1 MKMVKNAKL
10 LTFIVVMVGLCS
22 FLTFSQAFAVESHE
36 VVCPNCKKILKV
48 RDDEKLL
55 PPHKNYAGV
64 DCPRTPNPNYAKWVK
79 EGGKKESNS
88 YCFIATATYGSQS
101 AEEVLT
107 LRQFRD
113 RYLSTT
119 EVGRWITHL
128 YYRTS
133 PFLAQKIERSNLL
146 KTLSAVAL
154 FPIVVLAS
162 FLLSLSHPYDFLF
175 LGFSFGLCSIAV
187 FKGFSYARKLRG
199 G

>member
-1 MKMVKNAKL
+1 MVKNAKL
-10 LTFIVVMVGLCS
+10 LTFIVVLVGLYS
-22 FLTFSQAFAVESHE
+22 FLAFSQAFAVEVHE
-36 VVCPNCKKILKV
+36 VICPNCKKILKV

-64 DCPRTPNPNYAKWVK
+64 DCPRAPNPNYAKWVK
-79 EGGKKESNS
+79 EGGKTKSDS

-101 AEEVLT
+101 ADEVLT

-119 EVGRWITHL
+119 KVGRWITHL

-146 KTLSAVAL
+146 KTLSAAAL

-187 FKGFSYARKLRG
+187 FKGFSYARKPRG

>member
-1 MKMVKNAKL
+1 MVKNAKL
-10 LTFIVVMVGLCS
+10 LTFIVVLVGLYS
-22 FLTFSQAFAVESHE
+22 FLAFSQAFAVEVHE
-36 VVCPNCKKILKV
+36 VICPNCKKILKV

-64 DCPRTPNPNYAKWVK
+64 DCPRAPNPNYANWVK
-79 EGGKKESNS
+79 EGGKTKSDS

-101 AEEVLT
+101 ADEVLT

-119 EVGRWITHL
+119 KVGRWITQF

-175 LGFSFGLCSIAV
+175 LGLSFGLCSIAV
-187 FKGFSYARKLRG
+187 FKGFSYARKPRG